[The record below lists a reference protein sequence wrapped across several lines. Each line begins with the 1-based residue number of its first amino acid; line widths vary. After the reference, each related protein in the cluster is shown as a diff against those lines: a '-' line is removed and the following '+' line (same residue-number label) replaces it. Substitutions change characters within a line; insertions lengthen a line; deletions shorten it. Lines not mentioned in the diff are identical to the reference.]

1 MVSLKPPFWAEDMS
15 GLFKKV
21 TKGVIPAIPKKYSQE
36 VLAIIKALIQV
47 DPKKRPNCDE
57 ILAFPLVKKKIK
69 EYHLMEDDEIM
80 QSPELESNLL

>member
-1 MVSLKPPFWAEDMS
+1 MQ

-21 TKGVIPAIPKKYSQE
+21 TKGVIPPIPKKYSQE
-36 VLAIIKALIQV
+36 VLAIIKALIQT
-47 DPKKRPNCDE
+47 DPKKRPTADE

-69 EYHLMEDDEIM
+69 EYNLFEDDEIM